1 MIRVLPGVPDGL
13 RRPGHRADEGAMT
26 VESAFAM
33 LGLVAV
39 VAALA
44 WCLAIIGAQLAVGE
58 AARAAARVAAR
69 GELPGAVG
77 DEAHRLVPE
86 AVVQV
91 RVEAGHVVVHLERTV
106 TLPGVFARWGGVDL
120 RADAVAL
127 VETPS

>member
-1 MIRVLPGVPDGL
+1 
-13 RRPGHRADEGAMT
+13 MT
-26 VESAFAM
+26 VEAAFAM

-58 AARAAARVAAR
+58 AARAAVRVAAR
-69 GELPGAVG
+69 GESSDAVG

-86 AVVQV
+86 AAVQV
-91 RVEAGHVVVHLERTV
+91 RVDADHVVVHLQRTV
-106 TLPGVFARWGGVDL
+106 TLPGVLARWGGIAL

-127 VETPS
+127 LEAP